1 MAVSV
6 SSFLFLST
14 RPRHQRERIHWLHT
28 KALFR
33 QSIHA
38 RTTNPK
44 YYLTRLFF
52 QTNHS
57 SLESQVELTGMLSS
71 REQNPF
77 PIPPFKMNETDQ
89 YISEKGAD

>member
-6 SSFLFLST
+6 SLVFFLST
-14 RPRHQRERIHWLHT
+14 RPGHQRERIHWLHT
-28 KALFR
+28 KTLFR

-44 YYLTRLFF
+44 GYITELFF
-52 QTNHS
+52 QANHS

-71 REQNPF
+71 REQNPL
-77 PIPPFKMNETDQ
+77 PIPHLKLRH
-89 YISEKGAD
+89 